1 MKHTTKTKHAWRDAL
16 TTAERRA
23 YYYGQTT
30 RKRARILGINNFK
43 CSFRDFV
50 HLFEEVERLEA
61 ETGETY
67 EIDHVIPLSH
77 AHNDKRILRRLMKAN
92 NLQVLSKVDHD
103 EKTRHNNQVFT
114 IEKEAKRLGYKL

>member
-1 MKHTTKTKHAWRDAL
+1 MKETTRQKHAWRDAL

-30 RKRARILGINNFK
+30 RKRARLLGLSNLK

-50 HLFEEVERLEA
+50 HLFEEIERLEQDS
-61 ETGETY
+61 GDIY

-77 AHNDKRILRRLMKAN
+77 AHNDGRILRRLMKAD
-92 NLQVLSKVDHD
+92 NLQVLSKVEHD
-103 EKTRHNNQVFT
+103 EKTRRNNQVHD